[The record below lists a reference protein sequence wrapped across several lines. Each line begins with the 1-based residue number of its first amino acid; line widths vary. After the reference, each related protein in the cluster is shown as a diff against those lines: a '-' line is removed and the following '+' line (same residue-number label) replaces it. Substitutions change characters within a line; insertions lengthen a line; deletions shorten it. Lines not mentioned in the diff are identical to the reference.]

1 MSVKNQSEPSQMS
14 ARYSPFWPVFAVF
27 GVLIFLQATYVID
40 DFRQRAQWN
49 ASKTELA
56 RTVAQAQTVNLT
68 AERVG
73 HELLTL
79 AADKSAEAAKIV
91 ADFQIRSN
99 APPQAPKEPS
109 AKKP

>member
-1 MSVKNQSEPSQMS
+1 MKDKNQTESPQPS

-27 GVLIFLQATYVID
+27 AVLIFLQATYLID
-40 DFRQRAQWN
+40 DFKQHSQWQ
-49 ASKTELA
+49 ASKVELA

-79 AADKSAEAAKIV
+79 AADKSVEAAKII

-99 APPQAPKEPS
+99 APPQAPKESS

>member
-1 MSVKNQSEPSQMS
+1 MENPTGPAQTP

-27 GVLIFLQATYVID
+27 IVLIFLQAAYLID
-40 DFRQRAQWN
+40 DFKQRSQLK

-56 RTVAQAQTVNLT
+56 RTLAQAQTINLT
-68 AERVG
+68 VERVG
-73 HELLTL
+73 HELLAL
-79 AADKSAEAAKIV
+79 AADKSAEAVKIV

-99 APPQAPKEPS
+99 APPQAPKEAS

>member
-1 MSVKNQSEPSQMS
+1 MSVNNPTSPAQATE
-14 ARYSPFWPVFAVF
+14 RYSPFWPVFAVF
-27 GVLIFLQATYVID
+27 VVLIFLQATYVID
-40 DFRQRAQWN
+40 DFKQRSQWK

-56 RTVAQAQTVNLT
+56 RTVAQAQSINLT

-79 AADKSAEAAKIV
+79 AADKSVEAAKIV

-109 AKKP
+109 KP